1 MTTMDVAQAVM
12 IALVVGGSVAVIVLA
27 GVVLVRS
34 RRAETARLFG
44 RVVHRPR
51 LWASAVVCCGLA
63 GLLFEA
69 QALMPRSWQESAH
82 NLLGVLMLAYF
93 VLFFAHLLS
102 QWSAQRRQHR

>member
-1 MTTMDVAQAVM
+1 MTAMDVSQAVM
-12 IALVVGGSVAVIVLA
+12 VALVVGGSVAVIVLA

-34 RRAETARLFG
+34 RRPETARLFG

-51 LWASAVVCCGLA
+51 LWASAAVCCGAA

-69 QALMPRSWQESAH
+69 REFMPRSWQESTH
-82 NLLGVLMLAYF
+82 NLLGVLMLAFF
-93 VLFFAHLLS
+93 VLFPAHLVS